1 MQDTTT
7 TTLHGCD
14 ILINLII
21 VIVNREARI
30 VNLGLR
36 VVLAVRIVRKVGGHG
51 VCRIVTIIK

>member
-21 VIVNREARI
+21 VIVNREAMM

-36 VVLAVRIVRKVGGHG
+36 VILTVRIVREVGGHG